1 MSLKTEKEQSHK
13 CKVCDKTFATERS
26 LHAHLKAHK
35 LRLAEYYQTY
45 YPRHDKHD
53 GNIIKF
59 KNKDYY
65 FENDFNSRQNLRLW
79 LKGQSEPEAKEYC
92 RELLISRKEKKDIV
106 FAPTQVEL
114 RTLMMPPVQV
124 YNSFFDDYYKLCE
137 EVGLIS
143 RYKKPEDK
151 ISANNQ
157 SSSKIYVDTREQ
169 KPLDFKNLNKQIKN
183 LKFGDYAFS
192 DQDSNTYIERKSV
205 SDFIGTLSGG
215 FDRFAR
221 EIERAGEAEASLIV
235 LIEEDLNKCR
245 SFNFLPHVSR
255 KIKATPEYIFHNV
268 RYLIQAYPHLQFLF
282 VKDRKESSRVIEKIF
297 LSNNTHKYY
306 DLQYCYDMKVL

>member
-1 MSLKTEKEQSHK
+1 MSLKTEKEQLHK

-45 YPRHDKHD
+45 YPRYDKHD
-53 GNIIKF
+53 GSIIKF

-79 LKGQSEPEAKEYC
+79 LKGQSKPEAKEYC
-92 RELLISRKEKKDIV
+92 RELLISRKEKKDLI

-151 ISANNQ
+151 ISVKNQ

-169 KPLDFKNLNKQIKN
+169 KPLDFKNLNKQIKK
-183 LKFGDYAFS
+183 LKVWRLCF
-192 DQDSNTYIERKSV
+192 
-205 SDFIGTLSGG
+205 
-215 FDRFAR
+215 
-221 EIERAGEAEASLIV
+221 
-235 LIEEDLNKCR
+235 
-245 SFNFLPHVSR
+245 
-255 KIKATPEYIFHNV
+255 
-268 RYLIQAYPHLQFLF
+268 
-282 VKDRKESSRVIEKIF
+282 
-297 LSNNTHKYY
+297 
-306 DLQYCYDMKVL
+306 